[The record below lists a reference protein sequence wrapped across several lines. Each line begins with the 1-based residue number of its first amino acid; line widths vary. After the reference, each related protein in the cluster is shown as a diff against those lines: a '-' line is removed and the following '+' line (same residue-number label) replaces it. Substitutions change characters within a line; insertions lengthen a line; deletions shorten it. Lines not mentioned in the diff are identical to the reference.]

1 MSQPSRRPAPAVRF
15 ALLGAG
21 CAAVAIAAC
30 SGDAPAAEG
39 GASPLTVRP
48 RTPEYVVDVVRA
60 YVHDTSAFTQGLQ
73 YVDGALYEG
82 TGEVGNTSIR
92 RVALATGAV
101 QQRRDVPP
109 PYFGEGI
116 VVLGDRLFQL
126 TWKNGVAFV
135 YDKATFAPRGEFRYA
150 GEGWGLTS
158 DGAMLFM
165 SDGTATVRVLDPAT
179 FAVARTIT
187 VNENGTPVRYLNE
200 LEWVRGELWANVWT
214 TDRIAR
220 IDPQSGAVV
229 GWINLTGL
237 LPASLRHG
245 SEDVLN
251 GIAYDS
257 AGDRVFVTGKR
268 WSRLFEV
275 RVRRRD

>member
-1 MSQPSRRPAPAVRF
+1 MSLLSLAPLLRHAVVALSAPA
-15 ALLGAG
+15 LL
-21 CAAVAIAAC
+21 AAC
-30 SGDAPAAEG
+30 SADAPAAEG

-48 RTPEYVVDVVRA
+48 RTPEYVADIVRA

-73 YVDGALYEG
+73 YVDGVLYEG
-82 TGEVGNTSIR
+82 TGEVGTSSIR
-92 RVALATGAV
+92 RVALETGAV

-126 TWKNGVAFV
+126 TWKNRVAFV
-135 YDKATFAPRGEFRYA
+135 YDKATFAPRGEFTYE

-158 DGAMLFM
+158 DGAELFM
-165 SDGTATVRVLDPAT
+165 SDGTATLRVLDPAT
-179 FAVARTIT
+179 FTVRRTIA
-187 VNENGTPVRYLNE
+187 VNENGSPVRYLNE
-200 LEWVRGELWANVWT
+200 LEWVKGELWANVWT

-220 IDPQSGAVV
+220 IDPQTGAVI

-245 SEDVLN
+245 AEDVLN
-251 GIAYDS
+251 GIAYDA
-257 AGDRVFVTGKR
+257 AGDRIFVTGKR
-268 WSRLFEV
+268 WARLFEITL
-275 RVRRRD
+275 RRTN

>member
-1 MSQPSRRPAPAVRF
+1 MPFPPSRVPLRVV
-15 ALLGAG
+15 AL
-21 CAAVAIAAC
+21 AAATALVVAAC
-30 SGDAPAAEG
+30 SADAPAAEGG

-48 RTPEYVVDVVRA
+48 RTPEYVADVVRA

-73 YVDGALYEG
+73 YVDGVLYEG
-82 TGEVGNTSIR
+82 TGEVGHTSIR

-101 QQRRDVPP
+101 EQRRDVPA

-135 YDKATFAPRGEFRYA
+135 YDRATFAPRGEFRYE

-158 DGAMLFM
+158 DGSQLFM
-165 SDGTATVRVLDPAT
+165 SDGTATLRVLDPAT
-179 FAVARTIT
+179 FQVLRTIE
-187 VNENGTPVRYLNE
+187 VNENGSAVRYLNE
-200 LEWVRGELWANVWT
+200 LEWVKGELWANVWM

-220 IDPQSGAVV
+220 IDPQTGAVV

-245 SEDVLN
+245 NEDVLN
-251 GIAYDS
+251 GIAYDA
-257 AGDRVFVTGKR
+257 AGDRIFVTGKR
-268 WSRLFEV
+268 WARLFEITL
-275 RVRRRD
+275 RRSN